1 MYTIMLLA
9 TVFSCSSKSADSTDS
24 ADTTDTQDEGNAD
37 TSDSDT
43 QDTGPTQVPDGTHG
57 SVPSEFLDAPEFV
70 ATNRDGTSRGRD
82 DLVGDPTVMWFYPA
96 AGTSG

>member
-9 TVFSCSSKSADSTDS
+9 TVFSCSSKSTDP
-24 ADTTDTQDEGNAD
+24 TDTQDEGNSD
-37 TSDSDT
+37 TSDSGV

-57 SVPSEFLDAPEFV
+57 SVPSEFLEAPEFV